1 MVKSFKEC
9 PLLLQKPA
17 VVIALLK
24 LLGLQLS
31 ELVLNRL
38 FELGLGFFFRLLLS
52 FILSLHSLFIMLFC
66 LRIILYPLLVLLVA
80 VGFKQC
86 QPVSPIL
93 LFAVII
99 AQRIGVVDCRNSFF
113 QLIACEDKVFNFL
126 GSSFVETLKMFLCLF
141 LGTLGGIIAEI

>member
-9 PLLLQKPA
+9 PLLL
-17 VVIALLK
+17 
-24 LLGLQLS
+24 

-38 FELGLGFFFRLLLS
+38 FELGLGFFFRLCLS
-52 FILSLHSLFIMLFC
+52 SFRSLPLSLHSLFIMLFC

-113 QLIACEDKVFNFL
+113 QLIARQDKVFNFL